1 MNRTSKIIL
10 SVFGAI
16 GILVGVFVIGSIVYI
31 YISNRTFEQTLA
43 TNLNVSSE
51 WTEID
56 AVPLLQTRRRVA
68 EVAIALPDY
77 RAERGGP
84 FEIKLS
90 DGRIVRPQVQISDV
104 DGDLLDLRHSGFNYT
119 GDHDLVVLTP
129 KDGFPETTFKTVR
142 IRSDEPFVIARM
154 FWRGRNP
161 T

>member
-104 DGDLLDLRHSGFNYT
+104 DGDLLT
-119 GDHDLVVLTP
+119 
-129 KDGFPETTFKTVR
+129 
-142 IRSDEPFVIARM
+142 
-154 FWRGRNP
+154 
-161 T
+161 